1 MASTERRNLWK
12 WTLCVC
18 AVGFPITV
26 LGAALAK
33 FRLAMPWIPD
43 ELPTLQFWF
52 RFWLG
57 SLALT
62 IVAGVTAV
70 FKLGFKEPASETEP

>member
-1 MASTERRNLWK
+1 MAATERRDLWK
-12 WTLCVC
+12 WTFCVC
-18 AVGFPITV
+18 AVGFPMTV
-26 LGAALAK
+26 LGTVLAN
-33 FRLAMPWIPD
+33 FRLGMPSIPD

-62 IVAGVTAV
+62 IVAGTAV
-70 FKLGFKEPASETEP
+70 FKLHFREHTSEPER